1 MVITHMSKPMTMRI
15 WRCWI
20 VTFLSGL
27 LLSVSVPTVSAWA
40 AQPMPSPEGQAFLD
54 PEQAF
59 VFQARLKDAKTIEA
73 QWDIA
78 DGVTMCGDKIALSLV
93 GEGVSLGAFTL
104 PQGQEKTDEF
114 SGVQQVYHGRVTV
127 LLPLER
133 KGAEKS
139 TAELTAVFQGCA
151 DGGVCY
157 PPITKKI
164 KLELPPLAVEM
175 AVATDVSAE
184 ATEKTVSE
192 QDQLAGTLAG
202 GNTLLTLVT
211 FFGLGLLLSLT
222 PCIFPMIPILSG
234 IIIGHGKNITTGR
247 AFSLSL
253 IYVLAMSVAY
263 TLAGVLAG
271 LFGANLQAAFQN
283 PWSLGLFALV
293 FVLLALSMFGLYD
306 LQLPAS
312 WQTRMDRISRSQH
325 GSKIAG
331 VAVMGFFS
339 AIIVGPCVAPPL
351 MGALIYIGKTGDA
364 ILGGAALFSLSL
376 GMGAPLLIVGTT
388 AGKFIPKA
396 GGWLNSVKAIFGVL
410 LLAVAIWLLDRVL
423 PGRLTMFLWAALMVF
438 SGIYLG
444 ALDHLTSE
452 SPGWKRFWKGFGLL
466 ILVYGLLLF
475 IGAMGKS
482 AQAPFFVWMHPA
494 MEAPSPVSA
503 FVHGAAMPAAGIYMI
518 ARLYPLY
525 TLSPDIMQVMT
536 WTGAV
541 TAFMGAA
548 IALVSFDIKRVIA
561 FSAVSQLGC
570 ILLALGAGGLNAGIF
585 HLIIS
590 GYLTALLFLAAGAVI
605 HYAGT
610 NDIRKLGGL
619 RQKIPTAWWTF
630 LFAAL
635 AVSGIP
641 PFSGFFSK
649 TETLKTALAQ
659 GYSLYIPALIT
670 SAFTSLY
677 MARVFITT
685 FHARSKNTAGYSTA
699 AETPHTMAFPIIF
712 LAMLSLVLG
721 WTLSHNGLLNYYID
735 SGLQAPLRLTEY
747 LKTAVSIS
755 VSAAFMGIGVY
766 LYQIRPDIPEI
777 LREKMRTLRRIIESS
792 FGFDAFFLKLAYIS
806 GRTAQI
812 LYKIDFEFFDRIFI
826 DGWALI
832 ADRLSRFSAWL
843 DDNAADKAVEAL
855 GTAVFALGKTAR
867 FAQTGFAQNYLL
879 VIAIAVSLFA
889 AAAFSM

>member
-1 MVITHMSKPMTMRI
+1 M
-15 WRCWI
+15 
-20 VTFLSGL
+20 
-27 LLSVSVPTVSAWA
+27 
-40 AQPMPSPEGQAFLD
+40 
-54 PEQAF
+54 
-59 VFQARLKDAKTIEA
+59 IEY
-73 QWDIA
+73 
-78 DGVTMCGDKIALSLV
+78 
-93 GEGVSLGAFTL
+93 
-104 PQGQEKTDEF
+104 
-114 SGVQQVYHGRVTV
+114 VY
-127 LLPLER
+127 LLPLINLSAFAVISAFGKR
-133 KGAEKS
+133 FPAKGAEIGIAVSGWSFLHSLFIFAMLIKGTLSLPHEAHIKWFS
-139 TAELTAVFQGCA
+139 TGIFEITMGVYVDGLTISMLMLITMLSLLVQIYSLSYMRDDGRFNRYYAYLSLFSGAMLGLVMCDNMLVFFMCWELTGICSYLLISFRLERTQTAYAGRKSYMTAKLA
-151 DGGVCY
+151 DLGFF
-157 PPITKKI
+157 
-164 KLELPPLAVEM
+164 
-175 AVATDVSAE
+175 
-184 ATEKTVSE
+184 
-192 QDQLAGTLAG
+192 AGILCLFANCG
-202 GNTLLTLVT
+202 T
-211 FFGLGLLLSLT
+211 FRIPQIINHANLGFLT
-222 PCIFPMIPILSG
+222 P
-234 IIIGHGKNITTGR
+234 
-247 AFSLSL
+247 
-253 IYVLAMSVAY
+253 
-263 TLAGVLAG
+263 
-271 LFGANLQAAFQN
+271 
-283 PWSLGLFALV
+283 
-293 FVLLALSMFGLYD
+293 
-306 LQLPAS
+306 
-312 WQTRMDRISRSQH
+312 QT
-325 GSKIAG
+325 A
-331 VAVMGFFS
+331 
-339 AIIVGPCVAPPL
+339 
-351 MGALIYIGKTGDA
+351 
-364 ILGGAALFSLSL
+364 GAA
-376 GMGAPLLIVGTT
+376 
-388 AGKFIPKA
+388 
-396 GGWLNSVKAIFGVL
+396 
-410 LLAVAIWLLDRVL
+410 
-423 PGRLTMFLWAALMVF
+423 
-438 SGIYLG
+438 
-444 ALDHLTSE
+444 
-452 SPGWKRFWKGFGLL
+452 
-466 ILVYGLLLF
+466 GLLLF

>member
-1 MVITHMSKPMTMRI
+1 VVITHMSKPMTMRI

-78 DGVTMCGDKIALSLV
+78 DGVTMYRDKIALSLV

-475 IGAMGKS
+475 IGA
-482 AQAPFFVWMHPA
+482 
-494 MEAPSPVSA
+494 
-503 FVHGAAMPAAGIYMI
+503 
-518 ARLYPLY
+518 
-525 TLSPDIMQVMT
+525 
-536 WTGAV
+536 
-541 TAFMGAA
+541 
-548 IALVSFDIKRVIA
+548 
-561 FSAVSQLGC
+561 
-570 ILLALGAGGLNAGIF
+570 
-585 HLIIS
+585 
-590 GYLTALLFLAAGAVI
+590 AAGATDPLKPLTGFGASQPASSLEKQPLKFVKI
-605 HYAGT
+605 KTVADLQQELAKAADANKTVMLDFYA
-610 NDIRKLGGL
+610 DWCSSCKELEQI
-619 RQKIPTAWWTF
+619 TF
-630 LFAAL
+630 NE
-635 AVSGIP
+635 P
-641 PFSGFFSK
+641 
-649 TETLKTALAQ
+649 
-659 GYSLYIPALIT
+659 
-670 SAFTSLY
+670 
-677 MARVFITT
+677 RVQNLLTG
-685 FHARSKNTAGYSTA
+685 S
-699 AETPHTMAFPIIF
+699 
-712 LAMLSLVLG
+712 VL
-721 WTLSHNGLLNYYID
+721 
-735 SGLQAPLRLTEY
+735 LQADVTANDQEAKKLLQHFDLIGPPAVIFFGPDGEERSEFRL
-747 LKTAVSIS
+747 V
-755 VSAAFMGIGVY
+755 
-766 LYQIRPDIPEI
+766 
-777 LREKMRTLRRIIESS
+777 
-792 FGFDAFFLKLAYIS
+792 GFLGPDAFYAH
-806 GRTAQI
+806 AQ
-812 LYKIDFEFFDRIFI
+812 
-826 DGWALI
+826 
-832 ADRLSRFSAWL
+832 
-843 DDNAADKAVEAL
+843 KAI
-855 GTAVFALGKTAR
+855 GK
-867 FAQTGFAQNYLL
+867 G
-879 VIAIAVSLFA
+879 SL
-889 AAAFSM
+889 